1 MKVRTKFLLSG
12 SIILVVAFSSQF
24 NSDLLSSMTNSLTGG
39 GAQSGDNKTLRDAA
53 GLDTESPSNVLRL
66 GYFPNLNHAQVIIGL
81 ANGHFQK
88 ALSENST
95 DSGEEGDEGASIK
108 EYVFSAGPSA
118 IEALYAGQIDV
129 AYVGPN
135 PAINGY
141 LASNGEGIRI
151 ISGSASGGAVFA
163 VRNDS
168 GIQTANDL
176 GGKKFASPQLGNTQ
190 DVALRKYLLQNGYE
204 TVENGGNVTV
214 VPVKPSDILTLML
227 KKEIDGAWVPE
238 PWGARLVKEA
248 NAKIFVDERDLWPP
262 DGKFV
267 TTNIIVRT
275 DYLKNNPET
284 IKKLINAHIDETI
297 WINNTLRDLRNG
309 NFTGASRNEENQTNG
324 NLDNGG
330 VETFIHSFNDGL
342 KRITGN
348 TVPEDELRDA
358 LQRLEFTYDPI
369 KQSLFRMA
377 DDAYDLGLIGRGN
390 KPELTNIY
398 DLSLLKEVLEERNL
412 PVDNL

>member
-1 MKVRTKFLLSG
+1 MGTSKKHCQRT
-12 SIILVVAFSSQF
+12 VQA
-24 NSDLLSSMTNSLTGG
+24 
-39 GAQSGDNKTLRDAA
+39 
-53 GLDTESPSNVLRL
+53 
-66 GYFPNLNHAQVIIGL
+66 
-81 ANGHFQK
+81 
-88 ALSENST
+88 
-95 DSGEEGDEGASIK
+95 SGEEGGEDISIE

-151 ISGSASGGAVFA
+151 ISGSASGGAVFV
-163 VRNDS
+163 VRNDT
-168 GIQTANDL
+168 GIQSASDL

-190 DVALRKYLLQNGYE
+190 DVALRKYLIQSGYE

-238 PWGARLVKEA
+238 PWGARLVKEV
-248 NAKIFVDERDLWPP
+248 NGKILVDERDLWPP

-267 TTNIIVRT
+267 TTNIIARS

-284 IKKLINAHIDETI
+284 IRKLINAHIDETI
-297 WINNTLRDLRNG
+297 WINDTLQNIRND
-309 NFTGASRNEENQTNG
+309 NVNGASGYKENESNADLENA
-324 NLDNGG
+324 G
-330 VETFIHSFNDGL
+330 VEAFIHSFNDGL

-348 TVPEDELRDA
+348 TVPEDELSDA

-369 KQSLFRMA
+369 EQSLFRMA

-390 KPELTNIY
+390 EPDLTNIY
-398 DLSLLKEVLEERNL
+398 DLGLLKQVLKERNL
-412 PVDNL
+412 PVDNF

>member
-12 SIILVVAFSSQF
+12 AIILVVAFSSQF
-24 NSDLLSSMTNSLTGG
+24 NSDLLSSLTNSLTG
-39 GAQSGDNKTLRDAA
+39 GAQSGDNAV
-53 GLDTESPSNVLRL
+53 GVNTESPSNVLRL

-88 ALSENST
+88 ALSEHST
-95 DSGEEGDEGASIK
+95 DSGEGGDKGTSIK

-151 ISGSASGGAVFA
+151 ISGSASGGAVFV

-168 GIQTANDL
+168 GIQTPSDL

-190 DVALRKYLLQNGYE
+190 DVALRKYLIQNGYE

-248 NAKIFVDERDLWPP
+248 NGKIFVDERDLWPP

-284 IKKLINAHIDETI
+284 IKKLIDAHIDETI
-297 WINNTLRDLRNG
+297 WINNTLKDSRTG
-309 NFTGASRNEENQTNG
+309 NFTGASGNEENQTNDDLG
-324 NLDNGG
+324 NNG

-358 LQRLEFTYDPI
+358 LQRLEFTYDPLE
-369 KQSLFRMA
+369 KSLFRMA
-377 DDAYDLGLIGRGN
+377 DDAYELGLIGRGN
-390 KPELTNIY
+390 KPDLTNIY
-398 DLSLLKEVLEERNL
+398 DLSLLNEVLEERNL

>member
-12 SIILVVAFSSQF
+12 AIILVVAFSSQF
-24 NSDLLSSMTNSLTGG
+24 NSDLLSSLANSLTG
-39 GAQSGDNKTLRDAA
+39 GAQSGDNAV
-53 GLDTESPSNVLRL
+53 GVNTESPSNVLRL
-66 GYFPNLNHAQVIIGL
+66 GYFPNLNHAQVIIGM

-88 ALSENST
+88 ALSEHNT
-95 DSGEEGDEGASIK
+95 DSGKGGDNGTSIK

-151 ISGSASGGAVFA
+151 ISGSASGGAVFV

-168 GIQTANDL
+168 GIQTTSDL

-190 DVALRKYLLQNGYE
+190 DVALRKYLIQNGFE

-248 NAKIFVDERDLWPP
+248 NGKIFVDERNLWPP

-284 IKKLINAHIDETI
+284 IKKLIDAHIDETI
-297 WINNTLRDLRNG
+297 WINNTLKDSRTG
-309 NFTGASRNEENQTNG
+309 NFTGASGNEENQTNDDLG
-324 NLDNGG
+324 NNG

-348 TVPEDELRDA
+348 TVPEDELKDA
-358 LQRLEFTYDPI
+358 LQRLEFTYDPLER
-369 KQSLFRMA
+369 SLFRMA
-377 DDAYDLGLIGRGN
+377 DDAYELGLIGRGN
-390 KPELTNIY
+390 KPDLTNIY
-398 DLSLLKEVLEERNL
+398 DLSLLNEVLEERNL

>member
-12 SIILVVAFSSQF
+12 IIILVVALSSQV
-24 NSDLLSSMTNSLTGG
+24 NSDLLLSVTNSLTDGP
-39 GAQSGDNKTLRDAA
+39 QSGDNDAGREA
-53 GLDTESPSNVLRL
+53 EGQDTDSRSNVLRL

-95 DSGEEGDEGASIK
+95 SSGDEDISIK

-151 ISGSASGGAVFA
+151 ISGSASGGAVFV
-163 VRNDS
+163 VRNNTA
-168 GIQTANDL
+168 IQSTSDF

-190 DVALRKYLLQNGYE
+190 DVALRKYLIQNGYD

-248 NAKIFVDERDLWPP
+248 NGKIFVDERDLWPP

-267 TTNIIVRT
+267 TTNIIVRS

-297 WINNTLRDLRNG
+297 WINDTLQNMRNG
-309 NFTGASRNEENQTNG
+309 NVNEASGNKENQSNDD
-324 NLDNGG
+324 LDNGG
-330 VETFIHSFNDGL
+330 VEAFIHSFNDGL

-348 TVPEDELRDA
+348 TVPEDELSDA
-358 LQRLEFTYDPI
+358 LRRLEFTYDPI
-369 KQSLFRMA
+369 EQSLFRMA

-390 KPELTNIY
+390 EPDLTNIY
-398 DLSLLKEVLEERNL
+398 DLGLLKQVLKERNL
-412 PVDNL
+412 PVDNF

>member
-1 MKVRTKFLLSG
+1 MRVKTKFLLSG
-12 SIILVVAFSSQF
+12 VIILAVVVSSQF
-24 NSDLLSSMTNSLTGG
+24 NSDFLLSVTNTLTGNTEVDDSNNEV
-39 GAQSGDNKTLRDAA
+39 APTNANFQSK
-53 GLDTESPSNVLRL
+53 VLRL
-66 GYFPNLNHAQVIIGL
+66 GYFPNLNHAQAIIGL
-81 ANGHFQK
+81 ENGSFQK

-95 DSGEEGDEGASIK
+95 SNESADDFTIK
-108 EYVFSAGPSA
+108 EFMFSAGPSA
-118 IEALYAGQIDV
+118 IEALYAGQIDA

-151 ISGSASGGAVFA
+151 VSGAASGGAVF
-163 VRNDS
+163 VIRNDS
-168 GIQTANDL
+168 TIISTKDF

-190 DVALRKYLLQNGYE
+190 DVSLRKYLMQNGFD

-248 NAKIFVDERDLWPP
+248 NGKVFVDERDLWPP

-275 DYLKNNPET
+275 DYLKDNPDVV
-284 IKKLINAHIDETI
+284 KKLIKAHVDETI
-297 WINNTLRDLRNG
+297 WINETLESLRTDTSMPG
-309 NFTGASRNEENQTNG
+309 NVENQTKN
-324 NLDNGG
+324 DTDDG
-330 VETFIHSFNDGL
+330 VAAFIRSFNNGL

-369 KQSLFRMA
+369 QRSLFRMA
-377 DDAYDLGLIGRGN
+377 SDAYALGLMGRGD
-390 KPELTNIY
+390 KPDLTNIY
-398 DLSLLKEVLEERNL
+398 DLALLKQVLEEKNL
-412 PVDNL
+412 YYNNI

>member
-12 SIILVVAFSSQF
+12 VIILAVALSSQF
-24 NSDLLSSMTNSLTGG
+24 NSDLLLSVTNSLTNGP
-39 GAQSGDNKTLRDAA
+39 QSGDNDTGREAA
-53 GLDTESPSNVLRL
+53 GQDTDSRSDVLRL

-95 DSGEEGDEGASIK
+95 ASGEEGGEDISIE

-151 ISGSASGGAVFA
+151 ISGSASGGAVFV
-163 VRNDS
+163 VRNDT
-168 GIQTANDL
+168 GIQSASDL

-190 DVALRKYLLQNGYE
+190 DVALRKYLIQSGYE

-248 NAKIFVDERDLWPP
+248 NGKILVDERDLWPP

-267 TTNIIVRT
+267 TTNIIARS

-284 IKKLINAHIDETI
+284 IRKLINAHIDETI
-297 WINNTLRDLRNG
+297 WINDTLQNIRNDDV
-309 NFTGASRNEENQTNG
+309 NGASGYKENESNADLENA
-324 NLDNGG
+324 G
-330 VETFIHSFNDGL
+330 VEAFIHSFNDGL

-348 TVPEDELRDA
+348 TVPEDELSDA

-369 KQSLFRMA
+369 EQSLFRMA
-377 DDAYDLGLIGRGN
+377 DDAYDLG
-390 KPELTNIY
+390 
-398 DLSLLKEVLEERNL
+398 
-412 PVDNL
+412 

>member
-12 SIILVVAFSSQF
+12 AIILIVAFSSQF
-24 NSDLLSSMTNSLTGG
+24 NSDLLSSLTNSLTGG
-39 GAQSGDNKTLRDAA
+39 AQSSDNAV

-88 ALSENST
+88 VLSEHGT
-95 DSGEEGDEGASIK
+95 DSGEEGDKGTSIK

-151 ISGSASGGAVFA
+151 ISGSASGGAVFV

-168 GIQTANDL
+168 GIQTSSDL

-190 DVALRKYLLQNGYE
+190 DVALRKYLIQNGYE

-248 NAKIFVDERDLWPP
+248 NGKIFVDERDLWPP

-284 IKKLINAHIDETI
+284 IKKLIDAQIDETI
-297 WINNTLRDLRNG
+297 WINNTLKDSRTG
-309 NFTGASRNEENQTNG
+309 NSTGASGNEENQTNDDLG
-324 NLDNGG
+324 NNG

-358 LQRLEFTYDPI
+358 LQRLEFTYDPLE
-369 KQSLFRMA
+369 KTLFRMA
-377 DDAYDLGLIGRGN
+377 DDAYELGLIGRGN
-390 KPELTNIY
+390 KPDLTNIY
-398 DLSLLKEVLEERNL
+398 DLSLLNEVLEERNL

>member
-12 SIILVVAFSSQF
+12 AIILAVALSSQL
-24 NSDLLSSMTNSLTGG
+24 NSELLLSITNSFTGSDISSNSETT
-39 GAQSGDNKTLRDAA
+39 QETTVEDS
-53 GLDTESPSNVLRL
+53 ESIPNVLRL

-88 ALSENST
+88 ALSENSS
-95 DSGEEGDEGASIK
+95 DSGENRDKGTTIK

-141 LASNGEGIRI
+141 MASNGEGIRI
-151 ISGSASGGAVFA
+151 ISGSASGGAVFV

-168 GIQTANDL
+168 GILSTTDF

-190 DVALRKYLLQNGYE
+190 DVALRKYLKQNGYE

-238 PWGARLVKEA
+238 PWGARLVKES
-248 NAKIFVDERDLWPP
+248 NARIFVDERDLWPP
-262 DGKFV
+262 DGKFA

-275 DYLKNNPET
+275 DYLKDNPDV
-284 IKKLINAHIDETI
+284 IRKLINAQIDETL
-297 WINNTLRDLRNG
+297 WINSTLNELQKSNVSSTSG
-309 NFTGASRNEENQTNG
+309 NVENQTSQNIDKDG
-324 NLDNGG
+324 MEL
-330 VETFIHSFNDGL
+330 FIHAFNDGL
-342 KRITGN
+342 ERITGN

-369 KQSLFRMA
+369 KRSLFKMA
-377 DDAYDLGLIGRGN
+377 DDAYDLGLIGRGT
-390 KPELTNIY
+390 KPDLTNIY
-398 DLSLLKEVLEERNL
+398 DLGLLNQVLKERNL
-412 PVDNL
+412 PLDNS

>member
-1 MKVRTKFLLSG
+1 MKARTKFLLS
-12 SIILVVAFSSQF
+12 SAIILLVAFSSQF
-24 NSDLLSSMTNSLTGG
+24 NSDLLSSLTNSLTG
-39 GAQSGDNKTLRDAA
+39 GAQSGDNAV
-53 GLDTESPSNVLRL
+53 GLDTKSPSNVLRL

-88 ALSENST
+88 VLSEHGT
-95 DSGEEGDEGASIK
+95 DSGEEGDKGTSIK

-118 IEALYAGQIDV
+118 IEALFAGQIDV

-151 ISGSASGGAVFA
+151 ISGSASGGAVFV

-168 GIQTANDL
+168 DIQTTSDL

-190 DVALRKYLLQNGYE
+190 DVALRKYLIQNGYE

-248 NAKIFVDERDLWPP
+248 NGKIFVDERDLWPP

-284 IKKLINAHIDETI
+284 IKKLIDAHIDETI
-297 WINNTLRDLRNG
+297 WINNTLKDSRTG
-309 NFTGASRNEENQTNG
+309 NFTGASGNGENQTNDDLG
-324 NLDNGG
+324 NNG

-358 LQRLEFTYDPI
+358 LQRLEFTYDPLE
-369 KQSLFRMA
+369 KSLFRMA
-377 DDAYDLGLIGRGN
+377 DDAYELGLIGRGN
-390 KPELTNIY
+390 KPDLTNIY
-398 DLSLLKEVLEERNL
+398 DLSLLNEVLEERNL

>member
-12 SIILVVAFSSQF
+12 IIILVVALSSQF
-24 NSDLLSSMTNSLTGG
+24 NSDLLLSVTTSLTNGP
-39 GAQSGDNKTLRDAA
+39 QTGDNDAGREAA
-53 GLDTESPSNVLRL
+53 GQDTESRSNVLRL

-95 DSGEEGDEGASIK
+95 SSGNEDISIK

-141 LASNGEGIRI
+141 LASNGEEIRI
-151 ISGSASGGAVFA
+151 ISGSASGGAVFV
-163 VRNDS
+163 VRNDTA
-168 GIQTANDL
+168 IQSTSDF

-190 DVALRKYLLQNGYE
+190 DVALRKYLIQNGYE

-238 PWGARLVKEA
+238 PWGARLVKES
-248 NAKIFVDERDLWPP
+248 NGKIFVDERDLWPP

-267 TTNIIVRT
+267 TTNIIIRSE
-275 DYLKNNPET
+275 YLKNNPET

-297 WINNTLRDLRNG
+297 WINETLQNLRNG
-309 NFTGASRNEENQTNG
+309 NVDGASGNKENQSNVDLE
-324 NLDNGG
+324 NDAG
-330 VETFIHSFNDGL
+330 VEAFIHSFNDGL

-348 TVPEDELRDA
+348 TVPEDELSDA
-358 LQRLEFTYDPI
+358 LRRLEFTYDPI
-369 KQSLFRMA
+369 EQSLFRMA

-390 KPELTNIY
+390 EPDLTNIY
-398 DLSLLKEVLEERNL
+398 DLGLLKQVLKERNL
-412 PVDNL
+412 SIDNF

>member
-12 SIILVVAFSSQF
+12 VIILAVALSSQF
-24 NSDLLSSMTNSLTGG
+24 NSDLLLSVTNSLTNGP
-39 GAQSGDNKTLRDAA
+39 QSGDNDTGSEAA
-53 GLDTESPSNVLRL
+53 GQDTDSRSDVLRL

-95 DSGEEGDEGASIK
+95 GRGEGGEDIGIE

-151 ISGSASGGAVFA
+151 ISGSASGGAVFV
-163 VRNDS
+163 VRNDT
-168 GIQTANDL
+168 GIQSASDL

-190 DVALRKYLLQNGYE
+190 DVALRKYLIQSGYE

-248 NAKIFVDERDLWPP
+248 NGKILVDERDLWPP

-267 TTNIIVRT
+267 TTNIIARS

-284 IKKLINAHIDETI
+284 IRKLINAHIDETI
-297 WINNTLRDLRNG
+297 WINDTLQNIRNDG
-309 NFTGASRNEENQTNG
+309 VNGASGYKENESNADLKNG
-324 NLDNGG
+324 S
-330 VETFIHSFNDGL
+330 VEAFIHSFNDGL

-348 TVPEDELRDA
+348 TVPEDELSDA

-369 KQSLFRMA
+369 EQSLFRMA

-390 KPELTNIY
+390 EPDLTNIY
-398 DLSLLKEVLEERNL
+398 DLGLLKQVLKERNL
-412 PVDNL
+412 PVDDI

>member
-12 SIILVVAFSSQF
+12 AIILAVALSSQL
-24 NSDLLSSMTNSLTGG
+24 NSELLLSITNSFTG
-39 GAQSGDNKTLRDAA
+39 S
-53 GLDTESPSNVLRL
+53 DTSSNSETTQETTVEDSESIPNVLRL

-88 ALSENST
+88 ALSENSS
-95 DSGEEGDEGASIK
+95 DSGENRDKGTTIK

-141 LASNGEGIRI
+141 MASNGEGIRI
-151 ISGSASGGAVFA
+151 ISGSASGGAVFV

-168 GIQTANDL
+168 GILSTTDF

-190 DVALRKYLLQNGYE
+190 DVALRKYLKQNGYE

-238 PWGARLVKEA
+238 PWGARLVKES

-262 DGKFV
+262 DGKFA

-275 DYLKNNPET
+275 DYLKDNPEV
-284 IKKLINAHIDETI
+284 IRKLINAQIDETL
-297 WINNTLRDLRNG
+297 WINSTLNELQKSNVSSTSG
-309 NFTGASRNEENQTNG
+309 NVENQTSQNIDKDG
-324 NLDNGG
+324 MEL
-330 VETFIHSFNDGL
+330 FIHAFNDGL
-342 KRITGN
+342 ERITGN

-369 KQSLFRMA
+369 KRSLFKMA
-377 DDAYDLGLIGRGN
+377 DDAYDLGLIGRGT
-390 KPELTNIY
+390 KPDLTNIY
-398 DLSLLKEVLEERNL
+398 DLGLLNQVLKERDL
-412 PVDNL
+412 PLDNS

>member
-12 SIILVVAFSSQF
+12 AIILAVALSSQF
-24 NSDLLSSMTNSLTGG
+24 NSELLLSITNSLTG
-39 GAQSGDNKTLRDAA
+39 S
-53 GLDTESPSNVLRL
+53 DTSSNSETTQETMVEDSESIPNVLRL

-81 ANGHFQK
+81 TNGHFQK
-88 ALSENST
+88 VLSGNSSN
-95 DSGEEGDEGASIK
+95 SGENGDQGTTIK

-141 LASNGEGIRI
+141 MASNGEGIRI
-151 ISGSASGGAVFA
+151 ISGSASGGAVFV

-168 GIQTANDL
+168 GILSTTDL
-176 GGKKFASPQLGNTQ
+176 AGKKFASPQLGNTQ
-190 DVALRKYLLQNGYE
+190 DVALRKYLKQNGYE
-204 TVENGGNVTV
+204 TAENGGNVTV

-238 PWGARLVKEA
+238 PWGARLVKES

-262 DGKFV
+262 DGNFA
-267 TTNIIVRT
+267 TTNMIVRT
-275 DYLKNNPET
+275 DYLKDNPEV
-284 IKKLINAHIDETI
+284 IRKLINAQIDETL
-297 WINNTLRDLRNG
+297 WINSTLNG
-309 NFTGASRNEENQTNG
+309 LQKGNISSTSGNVENQTSQNI
-324 NLDNGG
+324 DKDG
-330 VETFIHSFNDGL
+330 VELFIHAFNDGL
-342 KRITGN
+342 ERITGN

-369 KQSLFRMA
+369 KRSLFKMA
-377 DDAYDLGLIGRGN
+377 DDAYDLGLIGRGT
-390 KPELTNIY
+390 KPDLTNIY
-398 DLSLLKEVLEERNL
+398 DLGLLNQVLKERNL
-412 PVDNL
+412 PLDNS

>member
-1 MKVRTKFLLSG
+1 MKVRTKILLSG
-12 SIILVVAFSSQF
+12 AIILAVALSSQF
-24 NSDLLSSMTNSLTGG
+24 NSELLLSITNSLT
-39 GAQSGDNKTLRDAA
+39 SS
-53 GLDTESPSNVLRL
+53 DTSSNSETTQETTVEDSNSIPNVLRL

-88 ALSENST
+88 ALSENS
-95 DSGEEGDEGASIK
+95 SNSAENGDQSTTIK

-141 LASNGEGIRI
+141 MASNGEGIRI
-151 ISGSASGGAVFA
+151 ISGSASGGAVFV

-168 GIQTANDL
+168 GILSTTDL

-190 DVALRKYLLQNGYE
+190 DVALRKYLKQNGYE

-238 PWGARLVKEA
+238 PWGARLVKES

-262 DGKFV
+262 DGKFA

-275 DYLKNNPET
+275 DYLKDNPEV
-284 IKKLINAHIDETI
+284 IKKLINAQIDETL
-297 WINNTLRDLRNG
+297 WINNTLNELQKSNVSSTSG
-309 NFTGASRNEENQTNG
+309 NVENQTSQNI
-324 NLDNGG
+324 DTDG
-330 VETFIHSFNDGL
+330 VELFIHAFNDGL
-342 KRITGN
+342 ERITGN

-369 KQSLFRMA
+369 KRSLFKMA
-377 DDAYDLGLIGRGN
+377 DDAYDLGLIGRGT
-390 KPELTNIY
+390 KPDLTNIY
-398 DLSLLKEVLEERNL
+398 DLGLLNQVLKERNL
-412 PVDNL
+412 PLDNS

>member
-12 SIILVVAFSSQF
+12 TIILVVAFSSQF
-24 NSDLLSSMTNSLTGG
+24 NSDLLSSLTNSLTG
-39 GAQSGDNKTLRDAA
+39 GAQSGDNAV
-53 GLDTESPSNVLRL
+53 GVDTESPSNVLRL

-88 ALSENST
+88 ALSEHST
-95 DSGEEGDEGASIK
+95 DSGEEGDKGTSIK

-151 ISGSASGGAVFA
+151 ISGSASGGAVFV

-168 GIQTANDL
+168 GIQTTSDL

-190 DVALRKYLLQNGYE
+190 DVALRKYLIQNGYE

-248 NAKIFVDERDLWPP
+248 NGKIFVDERDLWPP

-284 IKKLINAHIDETI
+284 IKKLIDAHIDETI
-297 WINNTLRDLRNG
+297 WINNTLKDSRTG
-309 NFTGASRNEENQTNG
+309 NFTGASGNEENQTNDDLG
-324 NLDNGG
+324 NSG
-330 VETFIHSFNDGL
+330 VETFIHSFNGGL

-358 LQRLEFTYDPI
+358 LQRLEFTYDPLE
-369 KQSLFRMA
+369 KSLFRMA
-377 DDAYDLGLIGRGN
+377 DDAYELGLIGRGN
-390 KPELTNIY
+390 KPDLTNIY
-398 DLSLLKEVLEERNL
+398 DLSLLNEVLEERNL

>member
-12 SIILVVAFSSQF
+12 AIILVVAFSSQF
-24 NSDLLSSMTNSLTGG
+24 NSDLLSSLTDSLTG
-39 GAQSGDNKTLRDAA
+39 GAQSGDNAV
-53 GLDTESPSNVLRL
+53 GVDTESPSNVLRL

-88 ALSENST
+88 ALSEHST
-95 DSGEEGDEGASIK
+95 DSGEEGDKGTSIK

-151 ISGSASGGAVFA
+151 ISGSASGGAVFV

-168 GIQTANDL
+168 GIQTTSDL

-190 DVALRKYLLQNGYE
+190 DVALRKYLIQNGYE

-248 NAKIFVDERDLWPP
+248 NGKIFVDERDLWPP

-284 IKKLINAHIDETI
+284 IKKLIDAHIDETI
-297 WINNTLRDLRNG
+297 WINNTLKDSRTG
-309 NFTGASRNEENQTNG
+309 NFTGASGNEENQTNDDLG
-324 NLDNGG
+324 NSG

-348 TVPEDELRDA
+348 TVPEDELRNA
-358 LQRLEFTYDPI
+358 LQRLEFTYDPLE
-369 KQSLFRMA
+369 KSLFRMA
-377 DDAYDLGLIGRGN
+377 GDAYELGLIGRGN
-390 KPELTNIY
+390 KPDLTNIY
-398 DLSLLKEVLEERNL
+398 DLSLLNEVIEERNL

>member
-12 SIILVVAFSSQF
+12 AIVLVVAFSSQF
-24 NSDLLSSMTNSLTGG
+24 NSDLLLSMTGSLTG
-39 GAQSGDNKTLRDAA
+39 GAQSGDN
-53 GLDTESPSNVLRL
+53 ESTQDEAVGDSESSSNVLRL

-88 ALSENST
+88 ALSENHPN
-95 DSGEEGDEGASIK
+95 GGKGGDEGTSIQ

-151 ISGSASGGAVFA
+151 ISGSASGGAVFV

-168 GIQTANDL
+168 GILSTTDF

-190 DVALRKYLLQNGYE
+190 DVALRKYLIQNGYE
-204 TVENGGNVTV
+204 TIENGGNVTV

-248 NAKIFVDERDLWPP
+248 NGKIFVDERDLWPP

-284 IKKLINAHIDETI
+284 I
-297 WINNTLRDLRNG
+297 R
-309 NFTGASRNEENQTNG
+309 S
-324 NLDNGG
+324 
-330 VETFIHSFNDGL
+330 
-342 KRITGN
+342 
-348 TVPEDELRDA
+348 
-358 LQRLEFTYDPI
+358 
-369 KQSLFRMA
+369 
-377 DDAYDLGLIGRGN
+377 
-390 KPELTNIY
+390 
-398 DLSLLKEVLEERNL
+398 
-412 PVDNL
+412 

>member
-12 SIILVVAFSSQF
+12 AIILAVALSSQF
-24 NSDLLSSMTNSLTGG
+24 NSELLLSITNSLTGSYTSSNSETT
-39 GAQSGDNKTLRDAA
+39 QETTVEDS
-53 GLDTESPSNVLRL
+53 ESIPNVLRL

-88 ALSENST
+88 ALSENS
-95 DSGEEGDEGASIK
+95 SNSAENGDQSTTIK

-141 LASNGEGIRI
+141 MASNGEGIRI
-151 ISGSASGGAVFA
+151 ISGSASGGAVFV

-168 GIQTANDL
+168 GILSTTDL

-190 DVALRKYLLQNGYE
+190 DVALRKYLKQNGYE

-238 PWGARLVKEA
+238 PWGARLVKES

-262 DGKFV
+262 DGKFA

-275 DYLKNNPET
+275 DYLKDNPEV
-284 IKKLINAHIDETI
+284 IRKLINAQIDETL
-297 WINNTLRDLRNG
+297 WINSTLNELQKDNVSTTSG
-309 NFTGASRNEENQTNG
+309 NVDNQTSQNI
-324 NLDNGG
+324 DKDG
-330 VETFIHSFNDGL
+330 VELFIHAFNDGL
-342 KRITGN
+342 ERITGN
-348 TVPEDELRDA
+348 TVPEDELRNA
-358 LQRLEFTYDPI
+358 LKRLEFTYDPI
-369 KQSLFRMA
+369 KRSLFKMA
-377 DDAYDLGLIGRGN
+377 DDAYELGLIGRGT
-390 KPELTNIY
+390 KPDLTNIY
-398 DLSLLKEVLEERNL
+398 DLGLLNQVLKERNL
-412 PVDNL
+412 PLVNS

>member
-12 SIILVVAFSSQF
+12 AIIFVVAFSSQF
-24 NSDLLSSMTNSLTGG
+24 NSDLFLSMTSSLTGG
-39 GAQSGDNKTLRDAA
+39 AQSDDDGSIRNA
-53 GLDTESPSNVLRL
+53 GVQDSDSRSNVLRL

-88 ALSENST
+88 ALSENNT
-95 DSGEEGDEGASIK
+95 NSGKVGDEGASIK

-151 ISGSASGGAVFA
+151 ISGSASGGAVFV

-168 GIQTANDL
+168 GILSTTDF

-190 DVALRKYLLQNGYE
+190 DVALRKYLIQNGYD

-238 PWGARLVKEA
+238 PWGARLVKES
-248 NAKIFVDERDLWPP
+248 NGRLFVDERDLWPP

-275 DYLKNNPET
+275 DYLKNNPE
-284 IKKLINAHIDETI
+284 IIRKLINAQIDETI
-297 WINNTLRDLRNG
+297 WINDTLKDSKNG
-309 NFTGASRNEENQTNG
+309 NANGTSGKIENGTNDDFG
-324 NLDNGG
+324 QEG
-330 VETFIHSFNDGL
+330 VEAFIHAFNNGL
-342 KRITGN
+342 QRITGN

-369 KQSLFRMA
+369 EQSLFKMA
-377 DDAYDLGLIGRGN
+377 DDAYNLNLIGRGS
-390 KPELTNIY
+390 KPDLTNIY
-398 DLSLLKEVLEERNL
+398 DLELLKEVLKERNL

>member
-12 SIILVVAFSSQF
+12 AIILTVALSSQF
-24 NSDLLSSMTNSLTGG
+24 NSELLLSITNSFTG
-39 GAQSGDNKTLRDAA
+39 S
-53 GLDTESPSNVLRL
+53 DTSSNSETTQETTVEDSESIPNVLRL

-88 ALSENST
+88 ALSENNS
-95 DSGEEGDEGASIK
+95 DSGENRDQGTTIK

-141 LASNGEGIRI
+141 MASNGEEIRI
-151 ISGSASGGAVFA
+151 ISGSASGGAVFV

-168 GIQTANDL
+168 GILSTTDL

-190 DVALRKYLLQNGYE
+190 DVALRKYLKQNGYE

-238 PWGARLVKEA
+238 PWGARLVKES

-262 DGKFV
+262 DGKFA

-275 DYLKNNPET
+275 DYLKDNPEV
-284 IKKLINAHIDETI
+284 IKKLINAQVDETL
-297 WINNTLRDLRNG
+297 WINSTLNELQKSSVTSTSG
-309 NFTGASRNEENQTNG
+309 NVENQTSQNI
-324 NLDNGG
+324 DKDG
-330 VETFIHSFNDGL
+330 VELFIHAFNDGL
-342 KRITGN
+342 ERVTGN
-348 TVPEDELRDA
+348 TVPEDELKDA

-369 KQSLFRMA
+369 KRSLFKMA
-377 DDAYDLGLIGRGN
+377 DDAYDLGLIGRGT
-390 KPELTNIY
+390 KPDLTNIY
-398 DLSLLKEVLEERNL
+398 DLGLLNQVLKERNL
-412 PVDNL
+412 PLDNS

>member
-12 SIILVVAFSSQF
+12 IIILVVALSSQF
-24 NSDLLSSMTNSLTGG
+24 NSDLLLSVTNSLTNGT
-39 GAQSGDNKTLRDAA
+39 QSGDNDAGGEAA
-53 GLDTESPSNVLRL
+53 GQDTDSRSNVLRL

-95 DSGEEGDEGASIK
+95 SSGEEGDEDISIK

-151 ISGSASGGAVFA
+151 ISGSASGGAVFV
-163 VRNDS
+163 VRNDA
-168 GIQTANDL
+168 GIQSTSDF

-190 DVALRKYLLQNGYE
+190 DVALRKYLIQNGYE
-204 TVENGGNVTV
+204 TVESGGNVTV

-248 NAKIFVDERDLWPP
+248 NGKIFVDERDLWPP

-267 TTNIIVRT
+267 TTNIIVRS

-284 IKKLINAHIDETI
+284 IRKLINAHIDETI
-297 WINNTLRDLRNG
+297 WINDTLQNLRNG
-309 NFTGASRNEENQTNG
+309 NVNGASGNKENQSNDD
-324 NLDNGG
+324 LENGG
-330 VETFIHSFNDGL
+330 VEAFIHSFNDGL

-348 TVPEDELRDA
+348 TVPEDELSDA
-358 LQRLEFTYDPI
+358 LRRLEFTYDPME
-369 KQSLFRMA
+369 QSLFRMA

-390 KPELTNIY
+390 EPDLTNIY
-398 DLSLLKEVLEERNL
+398 DLGLLKQVLKERNL
-412 PVDNL
+412 PVDNF

>member
-12 SIILVVAFSSQF
+12 AIILAVALSSQF
-24 NSDLLSSMTNSLTGG
+24 NSELLLSITNSFTGSDTSSN
-39 GAQSGDNKTLRDAA
+39 SGTTQETTVEDS
-53 GLDTESPSNVLRL
+53 ESIPNVLRL

-88 ALSENST
+88 ALLENSS
-95 DSGEEGDEGASIK
+95 DSGENGDRGTTIK

-141 LASNGEGIRI
+141 MASNGEGIRI
-151 ISGSASGGAVFA
+151 ISGSASGGAVFV

-168 GIQTANDL
+168 GILSTTDL

-190 DVALRKYLLQNGYE
+190 DVALRKYLNHNGYE

-238 PWGARLVKEA
+238 PWGARLVKES

-262 DGKFV
+262 DGKFA

-275 DYLKNNPET
+275 DYLKDNPE
-284 IKKLINAHIDETI
+284 IIRKLINAQIDETL
-297 WINNTLRDLRNG
+297 WINNTLNGLRNVSSTSG
-309 NFTGASRNEENQTNG
+309 NVENQTSQNI
-324 NLDNGG
+324 DKDG
-330 VETFIHSFNDGL
+330 VELFIHAFNDGL
-342 KRITGN
+342 ERITGN

-369 KQSLFRMA
+369 EQSLFKMA
-377 DDAYDLGLIGRGN
+377 DDAYDLGLIGRGT
-390 KPELTNIY
+390 KPDLTNIY
-398 DLSLLKEVLEERNL
+398 DLGLLNEVLKERNL
-412 PVDNL
+412 PLENS

>member
-12 SIILVVAFSSQF
+12 VIILAVALSSQF
-24 NSDLLSSMTNSLTGG
+24 NSDLLLSVTNSLTNGP
-39 GAQSGDNKTLRDAA
+39 QSGDNDTGSEAA
-53 GLDTESPSNVLRL
+53 GQDTDSRSDVLRL

-81 ANGHFQK
+81 ENGHFQK

-95 DSGEEGDEGASIK
+95 SSGEEGGQDINIE

-151 ISGSASGGAVFA
+151 ISGSASGGAVFV
-163 VRNDS
+163 VRNDT
-168 GIQTANDL
+168 GIQSASDL

-190 DVALRKYLLQNGYE
+190 DVALRKYLIQSGYE

-227 KKEIDGAWVPE
+227 KQEIDGAWVPE

-248 NAKIFVDERDLWPP
+248 NGKILVDERDLWPP

-267 TTNIIVRT
+267 TTNIIARS

-284 IKKLINAHIDETI
+284 IRKLINAHIDETI
-297 WINNTLRDLRNG
+297 WINDTLQNIRNDDV
-309 NFTGASRNEENQTNG
+309 NGASGYKENESNADLE
-324 NLDNGG
+324 NGG
-330 VETFIHSFNDGL
+330 IEAFIYSFNDGL

-348 TVPEDELRDA
+348 TVPEDELSDA

-369 KQSLFRMA
+369 EQSLFRMA

-390 KPELTNIY
+390 EPDLTNIY
-398 DLSLLKEVLEERNL
+398 DLGLLRQVLKEKNL
-412 PVDNL
+412 PVDNF

>member
-12 SIILVVAFSSQF
+12 VIILAVALSSQF
-24 NSDLLSSMTNSLTGG
+24 NSDLLLSVTNSLTNGP
-39 GAQSGDNKTLRDAA
+39 QSGDNDTGSEAA
-53 GLDTESPSNVLRL
+53 GQDTDSRSDVLRL

-81 ANGHFQK
+81 ANGHLQK

-95 DSGEEGDEGASIK
+95 GRGEEGGEDISIE
-108 EYVFSAGPSA
+108 EYMFSAGPSA

-151 ISGSASGGAVFA
+151 ISGSASGGAVFV
-163 VRNDS
+163 VRNDT
-168 GIQTANDL
+168 GILSASDL

-190 DVALRKYLLQNGYE
+190 DVALRKYLIQSGYE

-248 NAKIFVDERDLWPP
+248 NGKILVDERDLWPP

-267 TTNIIVRT
+267 TTNIIARS

-284 IKKLINAHIDETI
+284 IRKLINAHIDETI
-297 WINNTLRDLRNG
+297 WINDTLQNIRNDG
-309 NFTGASRNEENQTNG
+309 VNGASGYKENESNADLKNG
-324 NLDNGG
+324 S

-348 TVPEDELRDA
+348 TVPEDELSDA

-369 KQSLFRMA
+369 EQSLFRMA
-377 DDAYDLGLIGRGN
+377 DDAYNLGLIGRGN
-390 KPELTNIY
+390 EPDLTNIY
-398 DLSLLKEVLEERNL
+398 DLGLLKQVLKERNL
-412 PVDNL
+412 PVDDI